1 MPKRPNFDPLARF
14 RVISV
19 RGVDLEGRI
28 FSVGELL
35 PDDGRL
41 DMSRLHALYCAA
53 VIDPV
58 PAGEVVEIDHV
69 ADAEP
74 KRRGRRKDAA

>member
-1 MPKRPNFDPLARF
+1 MLKRPNFDPLARF

-35 PDDGRL
+35 PDDGKL
-41 DMSRLHALYCAA
+41 DISRLHALYCAA

-58 PAGEVVEIDHV
+58 PADDIVEIDHV

>member
-1 MPKRPNFDPLARF
+1 MPKRPTFDPLARF

-28 FSVGELL
+28 FSVGEIL
-35 PDDGRL
+35 PHGKL
-41 DMSRLHALYCAA
+41 DASKLYGLYCHA

-58 PAGEVVEIDHV
+58 PDDEVVDGS
-69 ADAEP
+69 

>member
-1 MPKRPNFDPLARF
+1 MPKRPTFDPLARF

-28 FSVGELL
+28 FSVGEIL
-35 PDDGRL
+35 PDGKL
-41 DMSRLHALYCAA
+41 DVSRLYALYCAA

-58 PAGEVVEIDHV
+58 PANEVAEVDHV
-69 ADAEP
+69 ADTEP